1 MAESPIRSASG
12 QVTEITRVVL
22 VQTLAPKD
30 GICIAT
36 LMSHR
41 KLFARWMYLKLDLEG
56 RDYMRHVQ
64 VLP

>member
-1 MAESPIRSASG
+1 M
-12 QVTEITRVVL
+12 

-36 LMSHR
+36 LMTHR
-41 KLFARWMYLKLDLEG
+41 KLFARWMYLKLDLDG

-64 VLP
+64 VPLLQTAPAPAQA

>member
-1 MAESPIRSASG
+1 MGS
-12 QVTEITRVVL
+12 VW

-30 GICIAT
+30 GISITT
-36 LMSHR
+36 LMTHR

-64 VLP
+64 VLPLFCLETAEQNLYQHEQ